1 MSLKRALYLASY
13 YGQADR
19 LVRMAS
25 RPRGAILMFHRV
37 VAKLGTSGFEPNR
50 ELEVTPEVLGE
61 IIHGLRANGFE
72 IVSLDDVPHRLE
84 DKKSKP
90 FACLTFD
97 DGYRDNL
104 ELALPVCANLQA
116 PFTVYLTTGFM
127 EASSTIWWLDL
138 EALVRAQSAITM
150 TLGDQERAFATAT
163 PKEKS
168 KAYAELSHHFER
180 ANAAEREACVQQMA
194 RRYNVDGIAN
204 TRSLMMSWEEAR
216 QLAGHPLVTIGAHS
230 ITHPTLASLTPAQ
243 SRYEI
248 AESRAIIEERLNRK
262 IDHFAYPYGGPS
274 NAGDREFAI
283 CKELGFATAVT
294 TRFGLIGDSNP
305 PPRHALP
312 RVTSNSFDDQRT
324 VRVKLSGLPALLS
337 SH

>member
-37 VAKLGTSGFEPNR
+37 VPKLGTSGFEPNR
-50 ELEVTPEVLGE
+50 ELEVTPDVLGE
-61 IIHGLRANGFE
+61 IIRGLRANGFE
-72 IVSLDDVPHRLE
+72 IVSLDDVPHRLD
-84 DKKSKP
+84 DKNGKP

-104 ELALPVCANLQA
+104 ELALPVCATLQA

-127 EASSTIWWLDL
+127 DATSTIWWLDL
-138 EALVRAQSAITM
+138 EALVRTQTAV
-150 TLGDQERAFATAT
+150 TLSLNGDDRTFATAT

-194 RRYNVDGIAN
+194 QRYSVDGIAS
-204 TRSLMMSWEEAR
+204 TRALMMSWDEAR

-230 ITHPTLASLTPAQ
+230 ITHPTLASLTAAQ
-243 SRYEI
+243 SRHEI
-248 AESRAIIEERLNRK
+248 AQSRTIIEERLNRK

-294 TRFGLIGDSNP
+294 TRFGLISEGSTP
-305 PPRHALP
+305 QRHALP